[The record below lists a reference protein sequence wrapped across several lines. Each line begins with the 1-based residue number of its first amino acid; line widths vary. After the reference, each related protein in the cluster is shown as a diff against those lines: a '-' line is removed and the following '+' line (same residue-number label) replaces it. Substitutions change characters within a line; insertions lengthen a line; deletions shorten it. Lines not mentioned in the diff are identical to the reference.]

1 MRDLRAWIVVLVVIA
16 FAAGAGFGVWITA
29 RELGREAAPAGPFS
43 AYEELLAERFELSPE
58 RRRLLHSVLDAY
70 AKDVEEIK
78 DRRAAES
85 MSAME
90 PELIERGRY
99 YRRLIHTKVL
109 PETRRAEFD
118 ELAYQLHPIR

>member
-1 MRDLRAWIVVLVVIA
+1 MKDLRAWIVVLAVIA
-16 FAAGAGFGVWITA
+16 FAAGTGFGVWITA
-29 RELGREAAPAGPFS
+29 RKLGREAPAGPFAS
-43 AYEELLAERFELSPE
+43 YEELLAQRFELSPE

>member
-1 MRDLRAWIVVLVVIA
+1 VRALRVWIVVLTVIA

-29 RELGREAAPAGPFS
+29 RTLKSDAPPAGPFAS
-43 AYEELLAERFELSPE
+43 YEELLAQRFELSPE
-58 RRRLLHSVLDAY
+58 RRHLLHSVLDAY
-70 AKDVEEIK
+70 GKDIDEIK

-90 PELIERGRY
+90 PELMERGRY

-109 PETRRAEFD
+109 PENRRAEFD
-118 ELAYQLHPIR
+118 ELAFQINPIR